1 MSPGFRA
8 HVERERALGVRR
20 ASRSRRPHRSAV
32 DADWLALLT
41 VSVLTALLFAAVAGC
56 PP

>member
-8 HVERERALGVRR
+8 HVERERALDVRR
-20 ASRSRRPHRSAV
+20 SSRSRRSHRTAV

-41 VSVLTALLFAAVAGC
+41 LTVLTALLFAAVAGC